1 MARSTHIAGG
11 YPSTSAPF
19 FAIVQR
25 VHGAVNTRREVGI
38 HQYPLSFSRRTC
50 IAERVCLYSERVL
63 SLSSK
68 VF

>member
-25 VHGAVNTRREVGI
+25 VHGAVNTCHEVGI
-38 HQYPLSFSRRTC
+38 HQYPLSFSRRTEGIC
-50 IAERVCLYSERVL
+50 VIMHRGEGMFIL
-63 SLSSK
+63 
-68 VF
+68 